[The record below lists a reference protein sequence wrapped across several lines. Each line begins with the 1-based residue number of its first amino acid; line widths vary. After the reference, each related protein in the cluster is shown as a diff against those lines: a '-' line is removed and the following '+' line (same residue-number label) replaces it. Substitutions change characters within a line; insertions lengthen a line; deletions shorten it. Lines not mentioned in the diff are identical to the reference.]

1 MTRYSDVFVFS
12 LADTIDDEENDDMTI
27 DDDEN
32 DNGNGD
38 DSLLFSRDGSQC
50 LSCIAGHLK
59 GLPILWVKNFV
70 IGSEE
75 HIGLA
80 RLA

>member
-1 MTRYSDVFVFS
+1 MKMTTATVTTAYFFRETDRNACRALRVRVEVTSVY
-12 LADTIDDEENDDMTI
+12 
-27 DDDEN
+27 
-32 DNGNGD
+32 
-38 DSLLFSRDGSQC
+38 
-50 LSCIAGHLK
+50 AGHLR

-70 IGSEE
+70 IGAEE